1 MRFVD
6 ALNEVR
12 RKIGVINLND
22 KSDVEWMCRK
32 IINDNREVFDAL
44 AD

>member
-1 MRFVD
+1 MKFLEAVT
-6 ALNEVR
+6 EVR
-12 RKIGVINLND
+12 RRMGFITMSKG
-22 KSDVEWMCRK
+22 DVEWMCRK